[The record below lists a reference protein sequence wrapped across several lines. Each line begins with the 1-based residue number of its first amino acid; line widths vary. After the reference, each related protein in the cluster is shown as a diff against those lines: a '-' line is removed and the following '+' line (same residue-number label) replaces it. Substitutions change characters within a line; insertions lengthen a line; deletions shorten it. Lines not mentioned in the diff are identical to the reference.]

1 VHVEAVEVGI
11 VASEGGI
18 GDAVKVHNEAV
29 GLPVVVAV
37 EVRVETVVFG
47 IGVVVEGQIEVA
59 VVGHIEIAVVGHT
72 VAGHTVA
79 DGCSTVAMVVR
90 TDRTE
95 AAQAV
100 VGRGACRMVRHSEE

>member
-72 VAGHTVA
+72 VA